1 MEKNGIR
8 SKGFVRV
15 VTTVLLLTMM
25 SWLLPV
31 DFMTLEVE
39 AATKLMDPVIVKDT
53 SEEPLTE
60 SGQTVTWDC
69 IYFGSYPQSEV
80 VCETDTERINELK
93 NDYYE
98 DDYVTVDSATWDKIT
113 GAQYSESGDA
123 TIDGVKYK
131 RLKKGD
137 ANFYKNADG
146 YYNWG
151 NWSNETVHYFMY
163 EPIKWRVLKVDGND
177 AFLLADKGLDDQSY
191 NISNIDI
198 TWETCTLRSWLNGYG
213 ESSNVSSM
221 DYTGTGFIDT
231 AFSSEE
237 SDIIKETDIAT
248 ADNDFVG
255 GQEGGND
262 TVDKIFLLAV
272 DELEGSDNGV
282 SYGFVED
289 EGRRCLGTTYAKAM
303 GVLSDVKDSSC
314 FGNCIW
320 WSRSPGTK
328 RSDGTNYYATNYAV
342 IVRSNGYVFDYGEFV
357 YSNDSVRKDPAVRPA
372 LHLDISKSDIWD
384 FAGTVSSDGTETE
397 ENLEDLE
404 WVNEVY
410 KLYDVANS
418 DVTVPDCTYDSTA
431 REPEVTVMMGD
442 SRLILDKD
450 YTVSYQDNIDV
461 GIGKVIVTG
470 KGLYHGTI
478 EAEFD
483 INLAKISGATLSTT
497 TYTYNGK
504 VKKPSVTVKNGSKK
518 VSSGNYTVTYAS
530 GRKNV
535 GKYKVT
541 VKGKGNFTGTK
552 TLYFTINPKA
562 TSISK
567 LTKGKK
573 SFKVK
578 WKKVSSQ
585 ASGYQ
590 IQYATNSKFTKNKK
604 TVTVKS
610 YKTTSKTVTKLKAKK
625 KYYVKIRTYKKVGST
640 TYYSGWSKYKTV
652 KTR

>member
-1 MEKNGIR
+1 
-8 SKGFVRV
+8 
-15 VTTVLLLTMM
+15 
-25 SWLLPV
+25 
-31 DFMTLEVE
+31 
-39 AATKLMDPVIVKDT
+39 
-53 SEEPLTE
+53 
-60 SGQTVTWDC
+60 
-69 IYFGSYPQSEV
+69 
-80 VCETDTERINELK
+80 
-93 NDYYE
+93 
-98 DDYVTVDSATWDKIT
+98 
-113 GAQYSESGDA
+113 
-123 TIDGVKYK
+123 
-131 RLKKGD
+131 
-137 ANFYKNADG
+137 
-146 YYNWG
+146 
-151 NWSNETVHYFMY
+151 MY

-191 NISNIDI
+191 NISNTDI

-213 ESSNVSSM
+213 GSSNVCSM

-231 AFSSEE
+231 AFSSDER
-237 SDIIKETDIAT
+237 DVIKETDVAT
-248 ADNDFVG
+248 ADNDSPG

-262 TVDKIFLLAV
+262 TADKIFLLAT
-272 DELEGSDNGV
+272 DELGDSENGL
-282 SYGFVED
+282 SYGFAEGGIDD
-289 EGRRCLGTTYAKAM
+289 EGKRCLGTTYAKAM
-303 GVLSDVKDSSC
+303 GTYSEARNQYNSS
-314 FGNCIW
+314 FGSCMW
-320 WSRSPGTK
+320 WSRSPGAK
-328 RSDGTNYYATNYAV
+328 RSDGTNFYADNYAV
-342 IVRSNGYVFDYGEFV
+342 IVRSNGYIYDYGEYV
-357 YSNDSVRKDPAVRPA
+357 YPYDSARRRDPAVRPA
-372 LHLDISKSDIWD
+372 LHLDISQPDIWD

-418 DVTVPDCTYDSTA
+418 DVTVPDCTYDGTA
-431 REPEVTVMMGD
+431 QEPKVTVTMGD
-442 SRLILDKD
+442 SRLVLDKD

-483 INLAKISGATLSTT
+483 INPAKISGATLSTT

-552 TLYFTINPKA
+552 TLYFTINPKT
-562 TSISK
+562 TSMSK
-567 LTKGKK
+567 VTSGKK
-573 SFKVK
+573 SFKAS
-578 WKKVSSQ
+578 WKKVTSQ
-585 ASGYQ
+585 ATGYQ

-610 YKTTSKTVTKLKAKK
+610 YKTTSKSVTKLKAKT
-625 KYYVKIRTYKKVGST
+625 KYYVKVRTYKKVGST
-640 TYYSGWSKYKTV
+640 TYYSGWSTYKTV